1 MEMRGYLV
9 WQNHFQI
16 PDVPPNP
23 LAGCK
28 IMELQY
34 YLEVNF
40 LACLKVKDYC
50 FDIPHYNFDSFM
62 ALDKAGDGKVE

>member
-1 MEMRGYLV
+1 VGTEKKSQADKVIVVQGPSVEMKGYLI

-16 PDVPPNP
+16 PDLPPNP

-34 YLEVNF
+34 YLEVSWPTN
-40 LACLKVKDYC
+40 
-50 FDIPHYNFDSFM
+50 
-62 ALDKAGDGKVE
+62 AGILPWLGCMK